1 MSTLVHARGAIEPRH
16 VGKSPAFQRPAE
28 LVDVSERLYRRIF
41 AVGLWLAAALCA
53 FAAVSSLLQ
62 PTGES
67 QLRGL
72 IVCALCAAGCCAA
85 ALRPALVYT
94 ALRRHPGLLL
104 IAGSL
109 VGFGAW
115 FVGPDNFQL
124 FLPIIAVLS
133 VPGIATP
140 WRVVA
145 AAGVLAG
152 LGLAAPQLLDGDGN
166 LAGPIVLLV
175 PPLLLWLIVD
185 RIAVFALRL
194 HEMLST
200 VDGGPVTAPSGGASS
215 ASATAGQPET
225 PEPRGLPM
233 PRVIQVDGVRLTAR
247 QLQVILLCA
256 EGLRHEEIGACL
268 GIGAVQV
275 GRHLKSA
282 CRRVDVATD
291 AELVTW
297 ATRRGLIPSDEPAP

>member
-1 MSTLVHARGAIEPRH
+1 MSTLVHGHGAIERRH
-16 VGKSPAFQRPAE
+16 TGNSPVFQRPAE
-28 LVDVSERLYRRIF
+28 LVDISERLYRRIF

-53 FAAVSSLLQ
+53 FAAMSSLLHA
-62 PTGES
+62 TAGS

-72 IVCALCAAGCCAA
+72 TVCALCAVACCAA
-85 ALRPALVYT
+85 ALRPAPVYT
-94 ALRRHPGLLL
+94 ALRRRPRLLL

-145 AAGVLAG
+145 AAGVIAG
-152 LGLAAPQLLDGDGN
+152 LGLAAPQLLDGDAN

-194 HEMLST
+194 HQSLGTAE
-200 VDGGPVTAPSGGASS
+200 DGSGVAGSVPPT
-215 ASATAGQPET
+215 SATRSP
-225 PEPRGLPM
+225 PPSDPLEPHGLPM
-233 PRVIQVDGVRLTAR
+233 PRAIEVDGVRLTAR

-256 EGLRHEEIGACL
+256 EGLEHEEIGACL
-268 GIGAVQV
+268 EVGGVQV
-275 GRHLKSA
+275 GRHLRNA
-282 CRRVDVATD
+282 CRSVEVATT
-291 AELVTW
+291 AELVAW
-297 ATRRGLIPSDEPAP
+297 AIGRGLIPRDDAT